1 MAWQTFDLSKAYKQ
15 LAVLP
20 DHQLHAIVGFPCGGK
35 WQFYK
40 SVSLPFGC
48 TGSVY
53 GFVRVSQA
61 LWFFLS
67 KLLKAI
73 TSHYFDDFPT
83 VERSDGCR
91 VLTLAFSA
99 LLDLLGWDHAKEGD
113 KALNFSATFDLL
125 GVTFDLSGM
134 SLGTL
139 VVRNKTSRIEK
150 LCAMLDQVAKDK
162 NISAAKASELQGL
175 LNFAVSFY

>member
-1 MAWQTFDLSKAYKQ
+1 MDYAAAMVLGAMREAGLPGSDALEWLGKTFDLSKAYKQ

-20 DHQLHAIVGFPCGGK
+20 DHQLHAIVGFPLGGK

-53 GFVRVSQA
+53 GFVRISQA
-61 LWFFLS
+61 LWFLLS

-99 LLDLLGWDHAKEGD
+99 LLDLLWMGSCKRRGQSS
-113 KALNFSATFDLL
+113 KLL
-125 GVTFDLSGM
+125 G
-134 SLGTL
+134 
-139 VVRNKTSRIEK
+139 
-150 LCAMLDQVAKDK
+150 
-162 NISAAKASELQGL
+162 NI
-175 LNFAVSFY
+175 